1 MNLTTLIIG
10 LAVFALVLTG
20 AQKAMDR
27 KLIKNF
33 LLSLLQNFVGG
44 LFVFSGLVKAVD
56 PLGTAYK
63 MEQYFAEF
71 ETTFA
76 GTKAAFLAPMFPALA
91 EYAIAFSVF
100 MIVFEIFL
108 GMNLLIGVMR
118 KFTAW
123 AFFLLV
129 IFFTF
134 LTGFTYLTG
143 YVPEGVNF
151 FQFGQWGSYEPT
163 SMKVTDCGCFGD
175 FLKLEPR
182 VSFLKDIFLLIP
194 GLIFLFATKSF
205 HELTKG
211 AHRALAVGLAVGISI
226 LTDYLSGYSIGWRIL
241 VFLVAIVGVEY
252 LSKNMAIL
260 GSIVVLALF
269 SFSNYVTDIPE
280 VDFRPFREGA
290 NIAERKALE
299 EESEANVTVLAYKMT
314 NKASGEIVELPFDVY
329 MQEYAKYPAEE
340 WELDQVKSE
349 PEVVR
354 TKISDFE
361 VSDLK
366 GNDITSGILQ
376 EPGASMMIVAYR
388 LYGTER
394 QESTIVPD
402 SIFVV
407 DTVITALDT
416 IMERRLAKVA
426 QREVVTTIYDWDPAY
441 LARWT
446 KEFLPVMEAAAADGV
461 KVYGVTAYSDPER
474 IASFQKA
481 LGTKIPFFMADDIL
495 LKTIVRSNPGPV
507 LMKAGVILKK
517 WHHKN
522 IPSFESIK
530 TDFLMGS

>member
-1 MNLTTLIIG
+1 MNLPTLIIG
-10 LAVFALVLTG
+10 LAIFALALTG
-20 AQKAMDR
+20 MQKAMDR

-33 LLSLLQNFVGG
+33 LISLLQNFVGG
-44 LFVFSGLVKAVD
+44 LFIFSGLVKAVD

-91 EYAIAFSVF
+91 EYAVAFAVF

-108 GMNLLIGVMR
+108 GFNLLIGVMR

-123 AFFLLV
+123 SFFLLV
-129 IFFTF
+129 LVFTF

-182 VSFLKDIFLLIP
+182 VSFFKDIFLLIP

-211 AHRALAVGLAVGISI
+211 SQRALAVGLAVGISI
-226 LTDYLSGYSIGWRIL
+226 LAIYINGYTIGWRL
-241 VFLVAIVGVEY
+241 PVFFVAIVGIEY
-252 LSKNMAIL
+252 LSKNMVII
-260 GSIVVLALF
+260 GSVLALMLY
-269 SFSNYVTDIPE
+269 SFTNYVTDIPQ

-299 EESEANVTVLAYKMT
+299 EESEANVKVLAYKMT
-314 NKASGEIVELPFDVY
+314 NKANGEVVELPFDVY
-329 MQEYAKYPAEE
+329 LQEYAKYPAEE

-361 VSDLK
+361 VSDLG

-376 EPGASMMIVAYR
+376 ESEPHIMIVAYR
-388 LYGTER
+388 LYGTEH
-394 QESTIVPD
+394 QETTIVPD
-402 SIFVV
+402 SVFVT
-407 DTVITALDT
+407 DTVITLQDT
-416 IMERRLAKVA
+416 VLERRLTKVN
-426 QREVVTTIYDWDPAY
+426 QKEVVTTIYDWDPSY
-441 LARWT
+441 VARWRS
-446 KEFLPVMEAAAADGV
+446 KFLPVMEAAAAAGL
-461 KVYGVTAYSDPER
+461 KVYAITAYSDPER

-481 LGTKIPFFMADDIL
+481 LGTEIPFFMGDDIL

-507 LMKAGVILKK
+507 LMKEGTVLKK
-517 WHHKN
+517 WHFKN
-522 IPSFESIK
+522 TPNFDNIQA
-530 TDFLMGS
+530 DFLSKS